1 MNDVDFVVV
10 PNLYIDTWGRV
21 VIESMLAGRPTIVT
35 KGNGGLVEQVS
46 DGVDCFHV
54 NTYDV
59 KEFSEAL
66 YKISLIPRDKV
77 RKMGEIAR
85 DNAFQKFDNEKIIN
99 QLIDLYKEIG
109 E

>member
-1 MNDVDFVVV
+1 MGKSSYRINV
-10 PNLYIDTWGRV
+10 GRK
-21 VIESMLAGRPTIVT
+21 ATIVT

-85 DNAFQKFDNEKIIN
+85 DNAFQN
-99 QLIDLYKEIG
+99 LIMKNY
-109 E
+109 